1 MHLAAPYMIDRF
13 PHGSNDAE
21 SGKLKQNDQR
31 LGCALLVF
39 LGACLMMTVSLAASE
54 MPIGHCSLPIMNLE
68 RGEPALFPPVHSTDA
83 YCWCCCHHLD
93 ACALSAMSVQLTT
106 Y

>member
-13 PHGSNDAE
+13 PHGSDDAE
-21 SGKLKQNDQR
+21 SGKPRQNDQR

-54 MPIGHCSLPIMNLE
+54 MPIGHCSLPIMKLE
-68 RGEPALFPPVHSTDA
+68 RGEPAVSTWSL
-83 YCWCCCHHLD
+83 YRCLLLVL
-93 ACALSAMSVQLTT
+93 LSLLGRLRI
-106 Y
+106 